1 VKLHV
6 LGLEQIKETLGPKWP
21 RLSALVHTLM
31 KKTIIRTQGPY
42 DHFVVLDELSY
53 AVTFAELSVAQTN
66 IICEAIAR
74 EVCELL
80 FGEQVQEIS
89 VRTVSAPLPGGMI
102 SEAGCERDLGQ
113 AIEDYGIEVVYR
125 QVMPPA
131 ITRNKG
137 RSPPPDLSPPSF
149 LQHEIQRL
157 AAAGLDIRLYP
168 IWDIRK
174 GVSNSLLL
182 RTVRLGSDGPV
193 SAPVPLADAGEQLV
207 QEINSLRAS
216 EAYAVRLAEDGQICA
231 VNSVVSYATLGCLQS
246 RIRYLTA
253 LQAASF
259 SPRTPLVLRIADI
272 PMGAPDGRLAE
283 LVAMLHSAKV
293 RVALKFSPPVP
304 DLEVRVGADGIG
316 VTFPERDRAKT
327 FLSVAAA
334 FAELAFRQKAFSF
347 IDGLDSAAAVA
358 MARQAQIR
366 FGAGTAL
373 SEGALRIDGSVPQFP
388 LCLQARHAASA

>member
-6 LGLEQIKETLGPKWP
+6 LGLGQIKETLGPKWP

-31 KKTIIRTQGPY
+31 KKTIIRTQGPF

-89 VRTVSAPLPGGMI
+89 IRTVSAPLPGGMV
-102 SEAGCERDLGQ
+102 SEAGCERDLDQ
-113 AIEDYGIEVVYR
+113 AIEDYGTEVVYR
-125 QVMPPA
+125 RVKPSA
-131 ITRNKG
+131 AAKKKE
-137 RSPPPDLSPPSF
+137 RSPPPEVSPLAF
-149 LQHEIQRL
+149 LRHRIQHL
-157 AAAGLDIRLYP
+157 AGAGLDMRLYP
-168 IWDIRK
+168 IWDLRK
-174 GVSNSLLL
+174 GVSNSLLV
-182 RTVRLGSDGPV
+182 RTVRLGTDGPV
-193 SAPVPLADAGEQLV
+193 STPAPLADAGEQLME
-207 QEINSLRAS
+207 EISSLRAS

-231 VNSVVSYATLGCLQS
+231 VNSMVSYATLGCLQS

-272 PMGAPDGRLAE
+272 PTGAPDGRLAE
-283 LVAMLHSAKV
+283 LVAMLHSAHV

-316 VTFPERDRAKT
+316 VTFPELVRAKA
-327 FLSVAAA
+327 FLSAAAA

-366 FGAGTAL
+366 FGAGIAL
-373 SEGALRIDGSVPQFP
+373 GEGALRIDGSVPQFP
-388 LCLQARHAASA
+388 LCLQERRSASA